1 MTAATPMTIR
11 VCGFGSAPVA
21 TSANGMAVRTS
32 ASTKPMR
39 YDLRP
44 CALPL
49 LVRSMSKEPWKIDDR
64 EDADPD
70 DVEEMP
76 EQAETSHAGD
86 PRRGQPLDHDLA
98 HHDEDEEEAEAHVQA
113 MGADQRE
120 ERRQEAAAVRTGAGL
135 NQAVKLPDLQPDEAE
150 PEHEGDG
157 EPRQHC
163 GGPA

>member
-11 VCGFGSAPVA
+11 VCGRGSAPVA

-49 LVRSMSKEPWKIDDR
+49 LVRSMSQEPWKIDDGK
-64 EDADPD
+64 DADPD

-76 EQAETSHAGD
+76 EQAEPHDPGD
-86 PRRGQPLDHDLA
+86 HRRGQALDDDLA
-98 HHDEDEEEAEAHVQA
+98 HHDEDEEE
-113 MGADQRE
+113 
-120 ERRQEAAAVRTGAGL
+120 
-135 NQAVKLPDLQPDEAE
+135 
-150 PEHEGDG
+150 
-157 EPRQHC
+157 
-163 GGPA
+163 